1 VEKRDG
7 KKKLLG
13 GDPTEMLMK
22 GGRGSLGLI
31 QNLHLRIQELAELF
45 HQMMMR

>member
-1 VEKRDG
+1 VKKLDG

-13 GDPTEMLMK
+13 GETIEMLMK
-22 GGRGSLGLI
+22 GGRGSLGLP

-45 HQMMMR
+45 H